1 VIALEDQATFTVR
14 CTQETL
20 GRVPTAMKWVDSYCD
35 TKWDHAVATA
45 PMVDALLGLAPEP
58 GEPAM
63 SIAAAKT
70 ALADVNWLTDKGNAL
85 AMGTLGDLTVALLG
99 TPAAITRISFSWQ
112 ETGAQA
118 PYDLIEALRMRGLT
132 PQTLGCPQFGMA
144 SAGQEKVMQVAAPN
158 RTVFTL
164 TVYDRAAPTGIDWG
178 VYEVDADVSGS
189 IPTQAQLRNGAYPG
203 GGGRAWATEATVWVS
218 ECADPE

>member
-1 VIALEDQATFTVR
+1 
-14 CTQETL
+14 
-20 GRVPTAMKWVDSYCD
+20 
-35 TKWDHAVATA
+35 
-45 PMVDALLGLAPEP
+45 
-58 GEPAM
+58 
-63 SIAAAKT
+63 
-70 ALADVNWLTDKGNAL
+70 
-85 AMGTLGDLTVALLG
+85 
-99 TPAAITRISFSWQ
+99 
-112 ETGAQA
+112 
-118 PYDLIEALRMRGLT
+118 
-132 PQTLGCPQFGMA
+132 MA